1 MSLLSDIQGIV
12 SGILGDPELGRPV
25 TVRRI
30 TTTSGG
36 PSGSPTRSTTEVQ
49 ANAYFDAINEFNAP
63 AGSQIQTGDLLAY
76 VDQEIRAQ
84 DELERD
90 GQVYQVVTV
99 KPVELGIGI
108 AIWMA
113 QLRS

>member
-1 MSLLSDIQGIV
+1 MSLLTDIRAVVNQ
-12 SGILGDPELGRPV
+12 ILGDPEIGRPV
-25 TVRRI
+25 TIRRI

-63 AGSQIQTGDLLAY
+63 AGSQIQAGDLLAY
-76 VDQEIRAQ
+76 VDQEVRNQ
-84 DELERD
+84 DELERE

-99 KPVELGIGI
+99 KPVELGIGT
-108 AIWMA
+108 AIWIA
-113 QLRS
+113 QLRT